1 VSKRVASF
9 YNSNTFFG
17 TSCKKRNEK
26 IATNVPNNALW
37 TKKKRFEWPNLHD
50 VHNNA
55 LPPNKEL
62 ISPSFALTH

>member
-1 VSKRVASF
+1 LQ
-9 YNSNTFFG
+9 
-17 TSCKKRNEK
+17 KRNEK